1 MCNDP
6 LKKLRQNED
15 FVNEMLSRPFN
26 SYSEFKQREEDT
38 KVLFLIKDK
47 YLKLLGKFIEDTY
60 TDLRF
65 DIFIRNRNPKEQKP
79 QWYGHTYME
88 LVIFDVVGQAI
99 YNPMT
104 FEPVY
109 RTTTY
114 NGYLSMDIIYD
125 EIDSFI
131 PEINK
136 HLMITFVPY
145 FNSDQMNYMSG
156 ISDMSSFECWDRY
169 WKYENYKRPYQGE
182 FNPNY

>member
-1 MCNDP
+1 
-6 LKKLRQNED
+6 
-15 FVNEMLSRPFN
+15 MLNRPIT
-26 SYSEFKQREEDT
+26 SYSQFKQREEDT
-38 KVLFLIKDK
+38 KVLFLIRDK
-47 YLKLLGKFIEDTY
+47 YLKLLGNFIEVTY
-60 TDLRF
+60 PGLRF
-65 DIFIRNRNPKEQKP
+65 DVHIRTRNPKESKA
-79 QWYGHTYME
+79 QWYGYTYMQ
-88 LVIFDVVGQAI
+88 LVIFDVVGQSI

-145 FNSDQMNYMSG
+145 LNPDQMIPAQFSNLQP
-156 ISDMSSFECWDRY
+156 FECWDKY
-169 WKYENYKRPYQGE
+169 WIHTKLEPAQNALRWE
-182 FNPNY
+182 I

>member
-1 MCNDP
+1 
-6 LKKLRQNED
+6 
-15 FVNEMLSRPFN
+15 MLSRPIT
-26 SYSEFKQREEDT
+26 SYSEFKQKEEDT

-60 TDLRF
+60 PDLRF
-65 DIFIRNRNPKEQKP
+65 DIFIRNRNPKEQKAE
-79 QWYGHTYME
+79 WYGHTYME
-88 LVIFDVVGQAI
+88 LVIFDVVGQAV

-125 EIDSFI
+125 EIESFI

-145 FNSDQMNYMSG
+145 FSPNQMMPEQFFN
-156 ISDMSSFECWDRY
+156 IQPFECWEKY
-169 WKYENYKRPYQGE
+169 WRNENYKRSYNE
-182 FNPNY
+182 KYVSNF

>member
-1 MCNDP
+1 MI
-6 LKKLRQNED
+6 
-15 FVNEMLSRPFN
+15 SRPIT
-26 SYSEFKQREEDT
+26 SYSDYKQREEDT
-38 KVLFLIKDK
+38 KVLFLIRDK
-47 YLKLLGKFIEDTY
+47 YLKLLGKFIEEMY
-60 TDLRF
+60 PDLRF
-65 DIFIRNRNPKEQKP
+65 DIFIRNRNPKEQKAE
-79 QWYGHTYME
+79 WYGHTYME
-88 LVIFDVVGQAI
+88 LVIFDVVGQAV

-145 FNSDQMNYMSG
+145 FSPDQMMPKQFFN
-156 ISDMSSFECWDRY
+156 IQPFECWEKY
-169 WKYENYKRPYQGE
+169 WRNENYKRSYNE
-182 FNPNY
+182 KYVSNF